1 MTPLFGGHDDDAQ
14 RSEEERE
21 RARLERVRR
30 RAQRMGMSPDEVEA
44 LPDPTIAPPPPID
57 PGAEPPAAEP
67 ASVTHEHPSEPAPED
82 ALTWE
87 DPHDPV
93 ADPGT
98 GDHEDPEPEIDDSV
112 DDQYVEPEPAVRV
125 LADHHD
131 ERPSGMRRVS
141 GSVVASAAGAEGS
154 PRFGAPPRGR
164 PRRRRGSRR
173 IAGVAALVVV
183 LVAGWFLFSLYQPF
197 KGDGSGHVHVVIP
210 QGAGAR
216 QIGNL
221 LADKGVVSSGM
232 FFALRARLGGDR
244 EKLRAGPHDLK
255 KNMSYSAAL
264 TALTVTPKAPVTAK
278 ITIPEGRTA
287 LQTVPLVKGAGL
299 RGGYMAA
306 TRHQHIL
313 HPRTFGA
320 KKGTKSVE
328 GLLWPATYTLKPGSP
343 ASALVDLQLKAFK
356 KNIKLVDMR
365 KARRKNLTIYD
376 VVTIASMI
384 ENEAEVPS
392 DRPLIA
398 AVMYNRLH
406 QHIPLGIDATTRYE
420 TGNYDRP
427 LTLSELQRNNGYN
440 TRTHQGLPPTPI
452 SNPGLASLRAAAN
465 PANVPY
471 IYYVVKPCGNGAH
484 TFATTDAQFQKAV
497 AAYNRKRAQLG
508 GKDPSHC

>member
-1 MTPLFGGHDDDAQ
+1 MTPRGDDAK
-14 RSEEERE
+14 RSAEERE
-21 RARLERVRR
+21 RARLERERR
-30 RAQRMGMSPDEVEA
+30 RAARMGMSPDEVDA
-44 LPDPTIAPPPPID
+44 LPDPTIAVPPPID
-57 PGAEPPAAEP
+57 SDPGLIPPPDPVAANTPDENEP
-67 ASVTHEHPSEPAPED
+67 VD

-87 DPHDPV
+87 DPSQPVQAGPDPS
-93 ADPGT
+93 
-98 GDHEDPEPEIDDSV
+98 HEPEPDIEPPDRPQDDII
-112 DDQYVEPEPAVRV
+112 EPDPQPAVRV
-125 LADHHD
+125 LADREG
-131 ERPSGMRRVS
+131 ERPAGVRRVS
-141 GSVVASAAGAEGS
+141 GSAVASAAGAEGS
-154 PRFGAPPRGR
+154 PRFGAPPRGK
-164 PRRRRGSRR
+164 PRRRRGSHR
-173 IAGVAALVVV
+173 VAAVVGLGVVVV
-183 LVAGWFLFSLYQPF
+183 LGWFLISLFQPG
-197 KGDGSGHVHVVIP
+197 KGDGSGRVHVVIP

-216 QIGNL
+216 SIGNL

-244 EKLRAGPHDLK
+244 ENLRAGPHDLK
-255 KNMSYSAAL
+255 KDMSYGAAL
-264 TALTVTPKAPVTAK
+264 KALTTTAPAPVLAK

-287 LQTVPLVKGAGL
+287 LQTVPLVKAAGL
-299 RGGYMAA
+299 RGGYMGA

-328 GLLWPATYTLKPGSP
+328 GLLFPATYTLKPGSP
-343 ASALVDLQLKAFK
+343 ASDLVDLQLKAFK

-365 KARRKNLTIYD
+365 KARKKNLTIYD

-392 DRPLIA
+392 DRRLIA

-427 LTLSELQRNNGYN
+427 ITASELRRNNGYN

-484 TFATTDAQFQKAV
+484 TFATTDAEFQKAV
-497 AAYNRKRAQLG
+497 AAYNRKRDQLG